1 MSTLNGGISA
11 RTLALFLV
19 ILFAMAANPGRAE
32 NVWVVAPYMEEP
44 GTQLMVNAFENIAE
58 TRGWQVQLIQETIQL
73 ESLLTNVIG
82 TENQPDAIVIN
93 LSSDLIH
100 SSLEAA
106 TVASIPIVGMDADDS
121 PLLLTNVTS
130 DAFAMAAETSSF
142 VVEALEGN
150 GGVIMIVYEDYA
162 PVQKR
167 GVAARAV
174 FDSEENID
182 VIATIIPDV
191 SGGSYT
197 SAREQLTAFFDQHAE
212 ASKVRAIWSAW
223 DEPALGAL
231 AAIGDRTEGEANI
244 IITGIDATPAA
255 VQAISEDNGF
265 RATVAQDFEGIA
277 AKVAHV
283 IEANAAKSEP
293 IQSVYYVPA
302 KLLTAQPV

>member
-142 VVEALEGN
+142 VVEALEG
-150 GGVIMIVYEDYA
+150 
-162 PVQKR
+162 
-167 GVAARAV
+167 
-174 FDSEENID
+174 
-182 VIATIIPDV
+182 
-191 SGGSYT
+191 
-197 SAREQLTAFFDQHAE
+197 
-212 ASKVRAIWSAW
+212 
-223 DEPALGAL
+223 
-231 AAIGDRTEGEANI
+231 
-244 IITGIDATPAA
+244 
-255 VQAISEDNGF
+255 
-265 RATVAQDFEGIA
+265 
-277 AKVAHV
+277 
-283 IEANAAKSEP
+283 
-293 IQSVYYVPA
+293 
-302 KLLTAQPV
+302 